1 MSTDETT
8 RYQTFCQFRKEIRGA
23 KDYLIVG
30 IDIAKEK
37 NYAFM
42 GTANGKSLY
51 RKLIFKNNIE
61 GFKRVLTYTDATR
74 LNHGL
79 DKTVF
84 GMEPTGNYHKPLGE
98 YLIRRGHLVVLVS
111 GVGVKRNREMVD
123 GRWDKHD
130 TKDAAVIADLVSQGK
145 CFYYE
150 LPTPEIL
157 TLRGLLSLRKRL
169 KKEEHSL
176 IMRIRNHLVAVHFP
190 EIDRLIG
197 PCGGDI
203 LNLIC
208 RCVDPRKIADMAFDE
223 FCRRVSSPNGRL
235 AQQKRLLK
243 IYQLAPQSVGCPIN
257 AAVVYE
263 SEMLVQ
269 KLIQLRKDLREV
281 GEKIKR
287 ACRPFGAYEC
297 LLSIPGFGPFVSSQ
311 TLAVIGDPFRFKNRQ
326 QVLKLAGF
334 DLNANRSGK
343 TSDQAVPVLS
353 KRGNSA
359 LRYALYQAALIAS
372 FTNELFVRYFAEL
385 IRGRERERGI
395 KTKMRVKLAAKMLII
410 AWTLMK
416 KNELFDP
423 DYFNSV

>member
-1 MSTDETT
+1 MT
-8 RYQTFCQFRKEIRGA
+8 
-23 KDYLIVG
+23 
-30 IDIAKEK
+30 
-37 NYAFM
+37 YA
-42 GTANGKSLY
+42 
-51 RKLIFKNNIE
+51 
-61 GFKRVLTYTDATR
+61 DATR
-74 LNHGL
+74 LNHAL
-79 DKTVF
+79 DKVVF

-98 YLIRRGHLVVLVS
+98 HLIRNGHLTVLVS

-130 TKDAAVIADLVSQGK
+130 TKDAAVIADLISQGK

-150 LPTPEIL
+150 LPSLEIRV
-157 TLRGLLSLRKRL
+157 LRGHLSLRQRL

-176 IMRIRNHLVAVHFP
+176 MMRIRNHLVAVHFP

-197 PCGGDI
+197 PFSGDI
-203 LNLIC
+203 LNVIY
-208 RCVDPRKIADMAFDE
+208 RCIDPLKITDMAFSD
-223 FCRRVSSPNGRL
+223 FCRLVSSPNGRL

-243 IYQLAPQSVGCPIN
+243 IYHLASQTVGCRVN
-257 AAVVYE
+257 EAVVYE
-263 SEMLVQ
+263 AQLLVH
-269 KLIQLRKDLREV
+269 KLIQLRKDIIAV
-281 GEKIKR
+281 AGKIKQ
-287 ACRPFGAYEC
+287 ACQSFGAYEC

-311 TLAVIGDPFRFKNRQ
+311 TLAVIGDPFRFENRQ

-334 DLNANRSGK
+334 DLSANRSGK

-359 LRYALYQAALIAS
+359 LRYAIYQAAMVAS
-372 FTNELFVRYFAEL
+372 IKNELFVRYFAKL

-416 KNELFDP
+416 NNEPFNP
-423 DYFNSV
+423 DYLSLE